1 MDLDYTF
8 TMAGN
13 NFIADIRAL
22 IEGALGNG
30 PYFFGDDLSMLDIYV
45 WMLAQWP
52 GGGAAWLEANC
63 PNIVRRADTVKL
75 RPRIAPIHEENFGA

>member
-22 IEGALGNG
+22 IEEALGNG
-30 PYFFGDDLSMLDIYV
+30 PYFFDNDLSMLDIYV

-63 PNIVRRADTVKL
+63 PKDGAH
-75 RPRIAPIHEENFGA
+75 PRGRLWRVTDP

>member
-22 IEGALGNG
+22 IEEALGNG
-30 PYFFGDDLSMLDIYV
+30 PYFFDNDLSMLDIYV

-52 GGGAAWLEANC
+52 GGG
-63 PNIVRRADTVKL
+63 
-75 RPRIAPIHEENFGA
+75 RPGLKPIAPRMAPIHEEDFGA